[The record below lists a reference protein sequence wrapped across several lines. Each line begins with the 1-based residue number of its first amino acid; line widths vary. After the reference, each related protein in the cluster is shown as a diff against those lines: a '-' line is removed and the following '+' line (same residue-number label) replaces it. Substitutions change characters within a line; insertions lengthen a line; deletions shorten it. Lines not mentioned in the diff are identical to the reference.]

1 MTSISLSS
9 ALSKAKSQYYYRF
22 LYLSSP
28 EIVNGCKA
36 KQTTAIKYCKSEQ
49 IKATMLKLTRQN
61 RCRTEAYQIGL
72 HVYTAPAHT
81 GLLFI
86 SPPKRSDFCSASRT
100 GLLWRSVNSSR
111 IRYENRYA
119 PMQSGIV

>member
-1 MTSISLSS
+1 
-9 ALSKAKSQYYYRF
+9 
-22 LYLSSP
+22 
-28 EIVNGCKA
+28 
-36 KQTTAIKYCKSEQ
+36 
-49 IKATMLKLTRQN
+49 MLKHTRQN
-61 RCRTEAYQIGL
+61 RLACL
-72 HVYTAPAHT
+72 HCSAHT

-119 PMQSGIV
+119 PMQSGIVLTGHYCVIFKLVSSNLPLLLRYFHFWSDCELITTGNTILKLQTIRRLYPMSLQMPEIDSI

>member
-49 IKATMLKLTRQN
+49 IKATMLKHTRQN
-61 RCRTEAYQIGL
+61 QCCTEAYQIGL
-72 HVYTAPAHT
+72 FT
-81 GLLFI
+81 L
-86 SPPKRSDFCSASRT
+86 
-100 GLLWRSVNSSR
+100 
-111 IRYENRYA
+111 IRHIPDYFSYHL
-119 PMQSGIV
+119 QSGVIFAPRRVPDYCGVV

>member
-36 KQTTAIKYCKSEQ
+36 KQTTAIKYCKSDV
-49 IKATMLKLTRQN
+49 KTYTPKPMLYRSLPDWP
-61 RCRTEAYQIGL
+61 
-72 HVYTAPAHT
+72 VYTAPAHT